1 MLLTQGYF
9 GIGIVEDSVDPEGLG
24 RVRVRIFDIHGSD
37 KLKIPTYTLP
47 WANVLHAANYSS
59 HFERIKENTWVF
71 VTTLDGQNAQE
82 IVVLG
87 TFPGIIP
94 QNP

>member
-1 MLLTQGYF
+1 MLLTHGYF
-9 GIGIVEDSVDPEGLG
+9 GIGIVEDNVDPEGLG

-47 WANVLHAANYSS
+47 WANVLHAGNYSS
-59 HFERIKENTWVF
+59 HFENIRINTWVF
-71 VTTLDGQNAQE
+71 VTALDGLNAQE